1 MSKREENE
9 QQRVSRDSRIQE
21 KECAEKKIKNKK
33 IDRIILATNCN
44 PHLEVDVCVIYSL
57 AKFMKAI
64 INIISGERGTRNKF

>member
-21 KECAEKKIKNKK
+21 KECAGKKKK

>member
-33 IDRIILATNCN
+33 LTELFLRRIVIHILRWMYA
-44 PHLEVDVCVIYSL
+44 LSI
-57 AKFMKAI
+57 A
-64 INIISGERGTRNKF
+64 

>member
-1 MSKREENE
+1 MSSKESLVTVGYKKRS
-9 QQRVSRDSRIQE
+9 VP
-21 KECAEKKIKNKK
+21 EKKKK